1 MRGWPATI
9 LSAMPTEP
17 LDSYQ
22 PVPITELFGSPWAL
36 LQRPGTFW
44 QLAVLAVGILL
55 SWWLGRHLRM
65 RLQRA
70 VGPPTTDGIRRVA
83 VRTGALVTIPLILWL
98 WLLAGSAL
106 LRHALNI
113 RTDLLHYLILAVGAF
128 TLVRMGVFVLRHT
141 FSPGSRLK
149 AWEGALTLTIW
160 TLLALHIFG
169 WLPLVNGV
177 LDEYAVDVGD
187 TRVSLLNVVGF
198 TLSIALLLILYLWI
212 VKALDL
218 RIKRAQNFDPSM
230 KAALVK
236 LVRLVLLTAVVL
248 AALITAGIDLTTLTV
263 LGGALAVGVGL
274 GLQRTVSNYVSGFVL
289 IFEESVRPGDIITV
303 GETMGTVQEL
313 NSRHVVVRT
322 PDGLDVLVPNE
333 ELVTNRITSWSYR
346 DRDVRL
352 RLPVQISYADD
363 PDRAI
368 ELLERIAATESRVLQ
383 APRPEAFLTSFGDN
397 GINLEL
403 TFWVND
409 PENGLLDLRSRVNQ
423 KIWRAF
429 KEHGITVPFPQ
440 RVVTLERAAEL
451 PFQTKKPAA

>member
-1 MRGWPATI
+1 MPA
-9 LSAMPTEP
+9 APVAN
-17 LDSYQ
+17 YQ
-22 PVPITELFGSPWAL
+22 PVPLTDLLSSPWAL
-36 LQRPGTFW
+36 LHRSGTLW
-44 QLAVLAVGILL
+44 QLAVLTMGVLL
-55 SWWLGRHLRM
+55 SWWFGRYLRS

-70 VGPPTTDGIRRVA
+70 VGPPTTDGFRRVA
-83 VRTGALVTIPLILWL
+83 VRTGALVTIPLLLWL

-106 LRHALNI
+106 LSHALKI
-113 RTDLLHYLILAVGAF
+113 RTDLLHYFILAVGAF

-160 TLLALHIFG
+160 TLAALHIFG

-187 TRVSLLNVVGF
+187 TRISVLNVVSF
-198 TLSIALLLILYLWI
+198 ALSIALLLILYLWI

-218 RIKRAQNFDPSM
+218 RIKRTQHLDASM
-230 KAALVK
+230 KAALIKLVK
-236 LVRLVLLTAVVL
+236 LVLLATVVL

-274 GLQRTVSNYVSGFVL
+274 GLQKTVSNYVSGFVL
-289 IFEESVRPGDIITV
+289 IFEESVRPGDIISV
-303 GETMGTVQEL
+303 GETIGTVQEL

-322 PDGLDVLVPNE
+322 ADGFDVLIPNE

-363 PDRAI
+363 PDRVI
-368 ELLERIAATESRVLQ
+368 ELLERVAATESRVMQ
-383 APRPEAFLTSFGDN
+383 TPRPQAFLTSFGDN

-429 KEHGITVPFPQ
+429 KEQGITVPFPQ
-440 RVVTLERAAEL
+440 RVVTLEHAAEL
-451 PFQTKKPAA
+451 PVQTKKPAA